1 MAPSPGPSLHSSP
14 SHQPVPLPM
23 PQHFA
28 AGASR
33 RRGKTG
39 QKRVPQS
46 HPYNHH
52 HPTQYSSFSARKP
65 PPRVQSTQPRETSP
79 ELSSSG
85 EETAGEDKTHVPP
98 LGSGSGPGDTTD
110 GSPPPATPSVL
121 DSKGLG
127 GDRDQPISIPIIN
140 DTHGDQDDE
149 HDANEDDWVD
159 EDEEDDYEDLI
170 DLEYHPA
177 FVKNV
182 AKRRRKWEVGWEN
195 LIQAA
200 SFLSRRSFLITD
212 AYFIVPSPRSPN
224 GRDDDSPCIPF
235 TFY

>member
-1 MAPSPGPSLHSSP
+1 M
-14 SHQPVPLPM
+14 
-23 PQHFA
+23 
-28 AGASR
+28 
-33 RRGKTG
+33 
-39 QKRVPQS
+39 
-46 HPYNHH
+46 
-52 HPTQYSSFSARKP
+52 
-65 PPRVQSTQPRETSP
+65 
-79 ELSSSG
+79 
-85 EETAGEDKTHVPP
+85 PP